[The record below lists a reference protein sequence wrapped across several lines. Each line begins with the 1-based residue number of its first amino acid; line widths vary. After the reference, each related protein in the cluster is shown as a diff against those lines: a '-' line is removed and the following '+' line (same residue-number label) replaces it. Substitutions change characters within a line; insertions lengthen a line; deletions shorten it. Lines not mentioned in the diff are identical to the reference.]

1 MDGFDAG
8 EILCYGVVED
18 HWHTSLAKLKS
29 FSAKI
34 VQLLKEWTEAF
45 SCDFQDEKA
54 MVEPKTITHRVTQC
68 DEENGT
74 VNKAISQMT
83 QSLLL

>member
-1 MDGFDAG
+1 M
-8 EILCYGVVED
+8 
-18 HWHTSLAKLKS
+18 
-29 FSAKI
+29 
-34 VQLLKEWTEAF
+34 QLLKEWTEAF

-54 MVEPKTITHRVTQC
+54 MVEPKTITHQVTQC